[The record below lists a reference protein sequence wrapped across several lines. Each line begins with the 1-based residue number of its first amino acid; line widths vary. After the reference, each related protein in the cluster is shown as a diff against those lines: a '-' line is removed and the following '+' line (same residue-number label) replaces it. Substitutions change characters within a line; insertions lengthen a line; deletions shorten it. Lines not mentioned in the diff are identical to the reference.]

1 MPVIVKW
8 LEEKQFVAIDS
19 TGHSV
24 VLSSPADGV
33 GMKPSDL
40 LLVALAGCSAYD
52 VVEILRKKRQT
63 LESLTVKV
71 RGEQESDPPWTF
83 RRIHTMF
90 RLRGDVSEKAVQQAI
105 ELSET
110 KYCSVVAT
118 LRPAVELAWDHLIE
132 S

>member
-52 VVEILRKKRQT
+52 VVEILRKKRQK

-71 RGEQESDPPWTF
+71 RGEQESDPPWLF
-83 RRIHTMF
+83 RRIHTTF
-90 RLRGDVSEKAVQQAI
+90 HLRGDLSEKAVQQAI

-110 KYCSVVAT
+110 KYCSVAAT
-118 LRPAVELAWDHLIE
+118 LRPAVELTWDHLIE

>member
-52 VVEILRKKRQT
+52 VVEILRKKRQK
-63 LESLTVKV
+63 LESLMVKV
-71 RGEQESDPPWTF
+71 RGEQESDPPWAF
-83 RRIHTMF
+83 RRIHTTF
-90 RLRGDVSEKAVQQAI
+90 HLRGDVSEKAVQQAI

-110 KYCSVVAT
+110 KYCSVAAT
-118 LRPAVELAWDHLIE
+118 LRPAVELTWDHLIE

>member
-52 VVEILRKKRQT
+52 VAEILRKKRQK
-63 LESLTVKV
+63 LESLTVEV
-71 RGEQESDPPWTF
+71 RGEQESDPPWAF

-110 KYCSVVAT
+110 KYCSVAAT
-118 LRPAVELAWDHLIE
+118 LRPAVELTWDHLVE